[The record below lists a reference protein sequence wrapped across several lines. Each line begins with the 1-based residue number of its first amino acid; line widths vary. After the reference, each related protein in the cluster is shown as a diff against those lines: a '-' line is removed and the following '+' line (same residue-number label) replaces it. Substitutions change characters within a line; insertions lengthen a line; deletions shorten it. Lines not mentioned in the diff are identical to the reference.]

1 VGSELK
7 REVFNNVQTSKSS
20 ALLRGGTSV
29 TDMDVM
35 RSIQELAHREH
46 ELREREGR
54 GGLSIK
60 EREAMHSI
68 ELRLDQCWD
77 YLRQRRARLDA
88 HLDPDE
94 ASVHGLDTIENYRQ

>member
-1 VGSELK
+1 MT
-7 REVFNNVQTSKSS
+7 TSS
-20 ALLRGGTSV
+20 
-29 TDMDVM
+29 DEVM

-54 GGLSIK
+54 DGLSL
-60 EREAMHSI
+60 EELELMRSI

-94 ASVHGLDTIENYRQ
+94 ASVRGVSTVESYRQ